1 MLTTE
6 GKETM
11 KIYSHE
17 ELVQAK
23 ELAQSTSLHLRKEN
37 KELKRVVQHLQEKA
51 RQDAKI
57 IDQLV
62 AQRNDLAVSLKNHH
76 ICIY

>member
-1 MLTTE
+1 
-6 GKETM
+6 M

-23 ELAQSTSLHLRKEN
+23 EQAQANSLQLRKEN

-51 RQDAKI
+51 QQDAKI

-62 AQRNDLAVSLKNHH
+62 AQRNDLAVSLKNHYDH
-76 ICIY
+76 IY

>member
-1 MLTTE
+1 
-6 GKETM
+6 M

-23 ELAQSTSLHLRKEN
+23 ELAQVTSLRLRKEN
-37 KELKRVVQHLQEKA
+37 EELKRVVQHLQEKA

-57 IDQLV
+57 IDDLV
-62 AQRNDLAVSLKNHH
+62 SQRNDLAVSLKNHH

>member
-1 MLTTE
+1 
-6 GKETM
+6 M

-17 ELVQAK
+17 ELVQDK
-23 ELAQSTSLHLRKEN
+23 EQAQATSIRLRKEI
-37 KELKRVVQHLQEKA
+37 KELKRVVGYLQEKA
-51 RQDAKI
+51 QRDAKI

-76 ICIY
+76 ACIY

>member
-1 MLTTE
+1 
-6 GKETM
+6 M

-23 ELAQSTSLHLRKEN
+23 EQAQATSLCLREEN
-37 KELKRVVQHLQEKA
+37 KELKRVVQHVQEKA

-57 IDQLV
+57 IDDLV
-62 AQRNDLAVSLKNHH
+62 LQRNDLSVSLKNHH
-76 ICIY
+76 VCIY